1 MVYDQIDFKYKY
13 LVSNSILTVCEYQE
27 GGLTSNLF
35 SLMVKNAVGYK
46 LYYAQRIN
54 MAVTLK
60 ERIGY
65 SIRYNAFNL
74 MKKESSF
81 SYVGPHKILVMLT
94 IPLGFVADMYY
105 QNKMKMK

>member
-1 MVYDQIDFKYKY
+1 
-13 LVSNSILTVCEYQE
+13 
-27 GGLTSNLF
+27 
-35 SLMVKNAVGYK
+35 MVKNAVGYK

-94 IPLGFVADMYY
+94 IPLGFVAYMYY